1 MAICPVCGCKTEEL
15 DFVERKLQDENFRVC
30 SFCDRQLK
38 VFDSDAEPTDAQIRW
53 LDAVLSKEVA
63 ERDNNL
69 IAILKKIRGRF
80 PEKQVEQPVI
90 VQQKNVVVQKANSG
104 KSDDFEDEN
113 QIIKDL
119 QKRITALEAEI
130 RMMKRKQMIKTAIEL
145 GVPVVMFIAL
155 IIIIMSSGIIDNF
168 KAILD
173 MGGYTF

>member
-38 VFDSDAEPTDAQIRW
+38 VFDSDVEPTEAQIRW

-63 ERDNNL
+63 ERGENL
-69 IAILKKIRGRF
+69 AAILEKIRGSF

-90 VQQKNVVVQKANSG
+90 VQQKNVVVQKANSR
-104 KSDDFEDEN
+104 KSDDLEDEN
-113 QIIKDL
+113 QVIKDL
-119 QKRITALEAEI
+119 QKRISALETEI

-145 GVPVVMFIAL
+145 GVPVIMFILL
-155 IIIIMSSGIIDNF
+155 IIIVMSSGILDNF

-173 MGGYTF
+173 MGGYAY